1 MTLVKTR
8 DLLDQAVHAHIGVAP
23 FNVITLGMQRQSRP
37 GRKLLAILH
46 AMAPN
51 LGRGACEALLDADT
65 LVVALSQA
73 RHIEGGLAHNDA
85 ARRPATRRS
94 CGGPAC

>member
-8 DLLDQAVHAHIGVAP
+8 DLLDRAVHAHIGIAA
-23 FNVITLGMQRQSRP
+23 FSVITLEYAEAIAARAQAAAAP
-37 GRKLLAILH
+37 AILH

-51 LGRGACEALLDADT
+51 LGRGAGEALLDADT

-73 RHIEGGLAHNDA
+73 RHIEGGLAHA
-85 ARRPATRRS
+85 AQRLAGS